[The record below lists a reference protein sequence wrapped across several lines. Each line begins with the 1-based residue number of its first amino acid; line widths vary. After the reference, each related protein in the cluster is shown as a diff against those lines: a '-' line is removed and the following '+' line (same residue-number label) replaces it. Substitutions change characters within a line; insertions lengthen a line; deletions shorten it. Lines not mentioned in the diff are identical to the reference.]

1 MARFELPD
9 DVLHIINDFSQPLTR
24 PDWRSLHLMTS
35 LSFHLSAAQT
45 INRTFP
51 RSVFEMVNQND
62 TGFKYNLEY
71 YNGVPYIEYIYV
83 PNGTTPLYVPF

>member
-9 DVLHIINDFSQPLTR
+9 DVLHIINEFSQPLTR

-35 LSFHLSAAQT
+35 LSFHLSVAQT

-71 YNGVPYIEYIYV
+71 YNGIPYIEYIYV